1 MPTKI
6 STICSAHFSR
16 NDLQLTERGRRFL
29 NKEAVPK
36 LNIYFLKRDNVNTI
50 DDDCCVVTKKRRL
63 EENICNQEFETA
75 PGTSTKR
82 AAEKYED
89 NVLPIKKKR
98 VAEESKKLKKQNSNW
113 RFGPVVNKKLR
124 GDVNIQD
131 PINLIGSPSS
141 ENVNYTEASSTY
153 STPRK
158 QKLKAK
164 LRWAEG
170 RVQKQKQKIKRLQT
184 QGRRLKRKLENVEQ
198 LLKELQEKFSMSSEN
213 LTSLKNLNVQV
224 SYC

>member
-1 MPTKI
+1 M
-6 STICSAHFSR
+6 
-16 NDLQLTERGRRFL
+16 
-29 NKEAVPK
+29 
-36 LNIYFLKRDNVNTI
+36 
-50 DDDCCVVTKKRRL
+50 
-63 EENICNQEFETA
+63 
-75 PGTSTKR
+75 
-82 AAEKYED
+82 
-89 NVLPIKKKR
+89 
-98 VAEESKKLKKQNSNW
+98 KKQNSNW

-170 RVQKQKQKIKRLQT
+170 RVQKQKRKIKRLQT